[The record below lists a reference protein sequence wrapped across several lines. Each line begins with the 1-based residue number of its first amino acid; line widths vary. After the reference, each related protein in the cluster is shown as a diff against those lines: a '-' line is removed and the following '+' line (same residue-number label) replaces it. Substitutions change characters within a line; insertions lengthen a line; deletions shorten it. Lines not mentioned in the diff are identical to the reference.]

1 MCRLRISN
9 YLRLPSHLCLSLS
22 THYMLNRSG
31 DNQLVAHC
39 VLCFYMNRCIN
50 LMKQSLLASNINF
63 LKLFSIQ
70 CLNNQTTFFFMN
82 QVVESFELVRQLIL
96 YIYVYI

>member
-1 MCRLRISN
+1 
-9 YLRLPSHLCLSLS
+9 
-22 THYMLNRSG
+22 MLNRSG
-31 DNQLVAHC
+31 DNQLVAYC
-39 VLCFYMNRCIN
+39 VLCFYMHRCIN

-82 QVVESFELVRQLIL
+82 QVVESFELVMQLIW